1 MQMNSFSSYSQF
13 IAGCIIYGMVGI
25 FLSNIHDMQVGSII
39 FYRLSFGLIILG
51 FYLGIRGGLGQL
63 RLKGNKR
70 YLVLLGVLN
79 VFTMFSYFMAIK
91 SINVS
96 VAVLLLYT
104 APIYVTLLAP
114 VILNERIALLGIV
127 ALFLSIAGV
136 ILVTRPDGGFGSLE
150 LGGNY
155 LIGLMFGMVSG
166 LSFAFI
172 IFTVRY
178 IRGDYSGISQ
188 LFWASLVSIV
198 VLFPYGFS
206 VSIPVFVSNVHVLI
220 LFGLSST
227 AIGSLLYVNGL
238 ANIEAHKGSILAL
251 IEPVSVIFFA
261 YFILNDP
268 ITRNMLLGCFLI
280 LAGAGLAMVEKK
292 EYPLPEDGLI

>member
-1 MQMNSFSSYSQF
+1 MDSLSSYSEF

-25 FLSNIHDMQVGSII
+25 FLSNIHDMHVGSII
-39 FYRLSFGLIILG
+39 FYRLSFGLIILA

-70 YLVLLGVLN
+70 YLVLLGILN

-114 VILNERIALLGIV
+114 VILKERIAFLGVI
-127 ALFLSIAGV
+127 ALVLSITGV
-136 ILVTRPDGGFGSLE
+136 FLVSRPEGGFGSLE

-155 LIGLMFGMVSG
+155 LIGLMFGMFAG

-178 IRGDYSGISQ
+178 IRDDYSGISQ
-188 LFWASLVSIV
+188 LFWATAVSIFV
-198 VLFPYGFS
+198 LVPYGGAVSMPVLFDN
-206 VSIPVFVSNVHVLI
+206 IRVLI
-220 LFGLSST
+220 LFGLVST
-227 AIGSLLYVNGL
+227 AIGSLLYINGL
-238 ANIEAHKGSILAL
+238 AKIEAHRGSILSL
-251 IEPVSVIFFA
+251 LEPVSVIFFA
-261 YFILNDP
+261 YFVLNDP
-268 ITRNMLLGCFLI
+268 ITRNMLLGCILI
-280 LAGAGLAMVEKK
+280 LAGAALAMVEKK
-292 EYPLPEDGLI
+292 EYPIPEDGLI